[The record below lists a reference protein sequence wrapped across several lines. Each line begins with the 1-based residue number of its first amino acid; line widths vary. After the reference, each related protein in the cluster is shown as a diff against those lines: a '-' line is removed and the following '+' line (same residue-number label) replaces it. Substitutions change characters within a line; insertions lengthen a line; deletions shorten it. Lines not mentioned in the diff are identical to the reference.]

1 MSSILHRKIDFNK
14 TIKSYRNVIWFYD
27 FWSRLTESKALRTVM
42 ELVELKNGQNA
53 LEIGCGTG
61 AVFEQIIIKNPDG
74 YNLGVDISPDMLK
87 KAKRRLQK
95 VDSKNYELREGNIL
109 NLNFS
114 ENSFDVLI
122 SNFIIDLMPEETFDN
137 IAKEFYKVLKQNG
150 LCVISTFSFGT
161 KRVHKFWYWIAK
173 NIPGIL
179 TGCRPVTFK
188 GHLEKAGFVILED
201 YQISQNTFPS
211 EVIKAKKQSL

>member
-61 AVFEQIIIKNPDG
+61 TVFEQIIIKNPDG

-122 SNFIIDLMPEETFDN
+122 SNFIIDLMPEETF
-137 IAKEFYKVLKQNG
+137 VTLKN
-150 LCVISTFSFGT
+150 F
-161 KRVHKFWYWIAK
+161 KKFITDFD
-173 NIPGIL
+173 L
-179 TGCRPVTFK
+179 F
-188 GHLEKAGFVILED
+188 
-201 YQISQNTFPS
+201 
-211 EVIKAKKQSL
+211 